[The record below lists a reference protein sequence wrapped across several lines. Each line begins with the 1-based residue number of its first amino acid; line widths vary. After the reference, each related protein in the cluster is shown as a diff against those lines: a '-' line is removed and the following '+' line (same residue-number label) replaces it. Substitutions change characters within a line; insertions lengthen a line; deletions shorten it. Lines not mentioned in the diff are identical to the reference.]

1 MIAHGRKTSQ
11 GIILGL
17 LTIGALC
24 MVIPMLSALAVALTP
39 PTAPLTGRILFV
51 PTHFYWRNFV
61 SAWGELGMGPLL
73 GNSAWVAIG
82 TVIGQVG
89 ISTMA
94 AFSIS
99 RLRMPGSRFLLY
111 FFVTTMFL
119 ADTVI
124 LLPIFLVVRSL
135 GLLNTL
141 IGVVLPHLAWGLS
154 VLFLVRYMD
163 GIPRDFDEAARIDG
177 ASEWR
182 ILFRIIGPLS
192 MPAIAVMMIETFVGT
207 WNDFILPLVVISST
221 NKYTAALGL
230 VELTGRNVGVLPQI
244 SMAATVTAMLPV
256 LFIFLI
262 LQRYFVRAV
271 SAGGVKA

>member
-1 MIAHGRKTSQ
+1 MIEHGHKTNR
-11 GIILGL
+11 IIVLGF

-61 SAWGELGMGPLL
+61 SAWTELGMGPLL
-73 GNSAWVAIG
+73 GNSAWVAMG

-182 ILFRIIGPLS
+182 ILLRVIGPLS

-221 NKYTAALGL
+221 NKYTVALGL